1 MTPPPPKPSAHP
13 HRVQEVNKHSRKAG
27 ERKEDRRRD
36 EEVAGEGRRKRKE
49 ERGKRRKRDRNS
61 LSQFLGI
68 KDEGGTRTEEGGR
81 KEGEAH
87 WAISVCLE
95 KQHRPSLFLSDN
107 NNKTLKV

>member
-1 MTPPPPKPSAHP
+1 MD
-13 HRVQEVNKHSRKAG
+13 KHSRKAG

-36 EEVAGEGRRKRKE
+36 EEVGGQEKE
-49 ERGKRRKRDRNS
+49 ERDKQRKRDRSS

-68 KDEGGTRTEEGGR
+68 KDKRGTRTEEGGR

>member
-1 MTPPPPKPSAHP
+1 MD
-13 HRVQEVNKHSRKAG
+13 KHSRKAG

-36 EEVAGEGRRKRKE
+36 EEVGGGQEKE
-49 ERGKRRKRDRNS
+49 ERDKQRKRDRSS

-68 KDEGGTRTEEGGR
+68 KDKRGTRTEEGGR